1 MRSGAA
7 TLRLD
12 RYWAMRDLDQYSG
25 TDWLTAQPLVAAFK
39 EVRDAAIREAFC
51 ARRGPNLERF
61 LTDHADLRGG
71 VMAITIAFEQPW
83 LIDNLIKR
91 FARLSRD
98 ARLVVCDNSRTP
110 AARQEI
116 EALCAAAAVPYLPL
130 PVNFVRNINRSHG
143 NSLNWAYR
151 NIVTPLAPRIFGF
164 IDHDL
169 FPAAPFSFEESLGDQ
184 PVYGVKMNGGYGWAL
199 WAGYS
204 MFDRAY
210 IASRKPDFNPDMDRR
225 LVTGGRN
232 YDLIYRHLDLSSLRF
247 ADHSYHKYDNPVAGQ
262 EHFVSEFVDG
272 WLHVGGASY
281 HKHKMEGRAFY
292 QAMIDAL

>member
-1 MRSGAA
+1 
-7 TLRLD
+7 
-12 RYWAMRDLDQYSG
+12 MRDLDQYSG
-25 TDWLTAQPLVAAFK
+25 TEWLAAQPLVAAFK

-51 ARRGPNLERF
+51 ARRGPDLARF
-61 LTDHADLRGG
+61 LDRHADMRGG

-83 LIDNLIKR
+83 LIDNLIRR
-91 FARLSRD
+91 FTRFSRD
-98 ARLVVCDNSRTP
+98 ARLIVCDNSRTA
-110 AARQEI
+110 AARREI
-116 EALCAAAAVPYLPL
+116 KALCDAAQVPYLAL

-151 NIVTPLAPRIFGF
+151 NIVTPLEPRIFGF

-169 FPAAPFSFEESLGDQ
+169 FAPAPFSFEESLGDQ
-184 PVYGVKMNGGYGWAL
+184 PVYGVKMTGLHGWAL

-210 IASRKPDFNPDMDRR
+210 LASRRPDFNPDMDRR

-232 YDLIYRHLDLSSLRF
+232 YDLIYRHLDEASLRF
-247 ADHSYHKYDNPVAGQ
+247 ADHSYQQYDNPVEGQ

-272 WLHVGGASY
+272 WLHVGGSSY
-281 HKHKMEGRAFY
+281 QKHKMDGRAFY
-292 QAMIDAL
+292 QALIDAL